1 MKVQKSSFYQTYKL
15 YCLIYFILKSKSN
28 KGECNVLTGNDRMML
43 HNAKNPFK
51 CIRIIQK
58 IKNEMNYTLLPDTKN
73 VPLQLL
79 ERSDTLW
86 KFLTLIISTKQT
98 FFYTKN
104 NEKQGYPYCT

>member
-1 MKVQKSSFYQTYKL
+1 
-15 YCLIYFILKSKSN
+15 
-28 KGECNVLTGNDRMML
+28 MML

-86 KFLTLIISTKQT
+86 KFLTLIISTK
-98 FFYTKN
+98 
-104 NEKQGYPYCT
+104 